1 MRYFL
6 TALIL
11 GLLDFVVVVMTQFEE
26 EWKGYLANISITQN
40 INWNLFGGNHI
51 RQ

>member
-6 TALIL
+6 IALIL
-11 GLLDFVVVVMTQFEE
+11 GLLDSVVGVITQLEE